1 MSEVVIRCPN
11 CGTTQGTLGEC
22 EACHEAEVRYFCTN
36 HSPGRWLDGPACEEC
51 GARFGVDRVRPR
63 PRPTPRP
70 APAPGARPRAEPPTT
85 LGSGAPSYDEPE
97 RTVDDAWTGP
107 VFTPRRGTVEEI
119 GGPDP
124 HVEWPPAAPFPPG
137 VRVVS
142 MGGCVRRLVVLFL
155 VLLALAALAFFGVLG
170 VASRLLFGAGEDVR
184 PVPARVEVSGP
195 EDSSAVG

>member
-1 MSEVVIRCPN
+1 VSEVVIRCPN

-36 HSPGRWLDGPACEEC
+36 HSPGRWLDGPACVEC
-51 GARFGVDRVRPR
+51 GARFGVDRAR

-70 APAPGARPRAEPPTT
+70 TPASRARPRAEPPPT
-85 LGSGAPSYDEPE
+85 LGSRTPSYDEPE

-107 VFTPRRGTVEEI
+107 VFTPRRGPVEEI
-119 GGPDP
+119 GIPDP
-124 HVEWPPAAPFPPG
+124 GVEWPPAAPFPPG
-137 VRVVS
+137 VRVIS

-170 VASRLLFGAGEDVR
+170 VASRLLFGAGQDMR
-184 PVPARVEVSGP
+184 PVPERVDVGGP
-195 EDSSAVG
+195 EDSPPVG

>member
-11 CGTTQGTLGEC
+11 CGTTQGVLGEC
-22 EACHEAEVRYFCTN
+22 EACHDAEVRYFCTN

-63 PRPTPRP
+63 PAPRP
-70 APAPGARPRAEPPTT
+70 APASGSRPRAEPPPT
-85 LGSGAPSYDEPE
+85 LGSRAPAYDEPE

-107 VFTPRRGTVEEI
+107 VHTPRGGTVEEI
-119 GGPDP
+119 GGPGP
-124 HVEWPPAAPFPPG
+124 GVEWPPATPFPPIG

-142 MGGCVRRLVVLFL
+142 MGGCVRRLVILFL

-170 VASRLLFGAGEDVR
+170 IASQLLFGAGPDMR
-184 PVPARVEVSGP
+184 PVPERVDVAGP
-195 EDSSAVG
+195 EGPLPIG